1 MAVARTRS
9 VALVGVTGRMVE
21 VEADVG
27 NGLAG
32 IHLIG
37 LPDTALSEARER
49 VRSAVV
55 NSHYAWPD
63 ARITVSLFPA
73 SLPKRGSQFDL
84 AIAVAILGAAGVV
97 PAERVAEQF
106 FLGELGLDG
115 RLRPVRGVLPAVL
128 GAADHPGATVVV
140 PAANAAEA
148 ALVPDVRVV
157 PVADL
162 RQLVEWLRRGDDPPR
177 HPVQDVP
184 RTTTAPTVD
193 LADVVGQPLARR
205 ALEVCAAGN
214 HNLWML
220 GPPGTGKTLLAE
232 RLPTLLPPLDLD
244 HALEVTAIH
253 SVAGVLPPDSP
264 TIDRP
269 PFVSPHHTAT
279 AAAIIG
285 GGSTVVRPGAVSLA
299 HRGVLFID
307 EAPEFPRHVLD
318 SLRQP
323 LESGQVTVARSA
335 GSVTFPARFI
345 LVLAANPCPCAQPQD
360 QSDSCQ
366 CTPTIRRR
374 YLGRLSGPL
383 LDRIDMKVTVARSSR
398 RELMADR
405 QFVETSQTVAA
416 RVLLARRRAAVRFAG
431 TSWRTNAEIPS
442 SALHARYRPSESAMK
457 PITTCLDSGT
467 LSARGLDRVV
477 RVAWTLADL
486 AGKDQPDET
495 ETSSALALWL
505 GMSG

>member
-1 MAVARTRS
+1 
-9 VALVGVTGRMVE
+9 
-21 VEADVG
+21 
-27 NGLAG
+27 
-32 IHLIG
+32 
-37 LPDTALSEARER
+37 
-49 VRSAVV
+49 
-55 NSHYAWPD
+55 
-63 ARITVSLFPA
+63 
-73 SLPKRGSQFDL
+73 
-84 AIAVAILGAAGVV
+84 
-97 PAERVAEQF
+97 
-106 FLGELGLDG
+106 
-115 RLRPVRGVLPAVL
+115 
-128 GAADHPGATVVV
+128 
-140 PAANAAEA
+140 
-148 ALVPDVRVV
+148 
-157 PVADL
+157 
-162 RQLVEWLRRGDDPPR
+162 
-177 HPVQDVP
+177 
-184 RTTTAPTVD
+184 
-193 LADVVGQPLARR
+193 
-205 ALEVCAAGN
+205 
-214 HNLWML
+214 
-220 GPPGTGKTLLAE
+220 
-232 RLPTLLPPLDLD
+232 
-244 HALEVTAIH
+244 
-253 SVAGVLPPDSP
+253 
-264 TIDRP
+264 
-269 PFVSPHHTAT
+269 
-279 AAAIIG
+279 
-285 GGSTVVRPGAVSLA
+285 
-299 HRGVLFID
+299 
-307 EAPEFPRHVLD
+307 VLD

-416 RVLLARRRAAVRFAG
+416 RVLLARQRAAVRFAG
-431 TSWRTNAEIPS
+431 TPWRTNAEIPS

-486 AGKDQPDET
+486 TGKDQPDET